1 MRPPRPTSLLVLL
14 GLLATSCA
22 LLRADPLSKSADVDF
37 YRDTPSRN
45 LKGLAT
51 RSDGRVVA
59 GPTVA
64 DLSGAPVKEIL
75 WSIAPAGTER
85 WLVGSGPEGRIL
97 ALTVDVAARGFQLQP
112 VADLEDNQ
120 VFALLPLSGNRFLAG
135 TGGQAGLTLIE
146 GDRPIAR
153 VLLPVDSVLDLLT
166 WDETTVLAATG
177 NPGRIYR
184 VDLNVLAR
192 AGLAA
197 ERDSDPAA
205 LAAKGIATWAEIRD
219 RNVRRLAR
227 RADGAILAGSA
238 PKGNLYLFPSEGGS
252 PTLLVENR
260 DAEVTDILSLPSGDT
275 YATVIFSPGSA
286 SGRIG
291 RPTPSPAADKDSV
304 PAPALAEAPAPERFG
319 GRSSLIWL
327 PAGGGFPET
336 LASRAGVAFYRV
348 LKRDNVLLVA
358 AGEQGDLVGY
368 DLTERRSLTFAGSA
382 SAQLNALVPF
392 GESRYLAL
400 RNNAPGFALID
411 FSARDRR
418 ELETRRLDLGA
429 PATLGALRF
438 DRLRG
443 IAETDL
449 GVSLRTSFG
458 SDEVEGWSA
467 WTDASGEDG
476 AWRTASPLRGRYA
489 RLRLTVPPQLPAD
502 FAIDR
507 AALHH
512 LPQNRRPVLTDFR
525 LFSPNLA
532 LLPGAQPP
540 PQVSTTLGQMLS
552 QPKDNTEEKRRAPLL
567 NSPIVPAPGM
577 QLAYWAITDGDADAF
592 VATFSIRREG
602 DQAWTDVSVDSDQP
616 FAQFDTS
623 ALPDGLYFTRLA
635 VRETAP
641 RAAAERLT
649 VTFETDDLRV
659 DRTPPAVLEAT
670 ASLEGDVLSV
680 SVRGRDALSL
690 LEGAEFR
697 FNHGV
702 ERTVEQP
709 ADGIRDGREERFV
722 LEIPRAEVAGA
733 TSVEVSLYDAALN
746 RASVRLSW

>member
-1 MRPPRPTSLLVLL
+1 MRPSRPTSLFALL
-14 GLLATSCA
+14 GLFASA
-22 LLRADPLSKSADVDF
+22 SAFLRADPLSKSTDVDF

-51 RSDGRVVA
+51 RSDGRIVA
-59 GPTVA
+59 GPSVA
-64 DLSGAPVKEIL
+64 DLTGAPVKEIL
-75 WSIAPAGTER
+75 WSLAPSGTDR

-97 ALTVDVAARGFQLQP
+97 ALTVDVPSRGFRLQP
-112 VADLEDNQ
+112 VADLDDTQ
-120 VFALLPLSGNRFLAG
+120 VFAVLPLTGDRILAG
-135 TGGQAGLTLIE
+135 TGGQGGLTLVE
-146 GDRPIAR
+146 GDRPVAR
-153 VLLPVDSVLDLLT
+153 VILPVDSVLDLLAL
-166 WDETTVLAATG
+166 DEGTVLAATG

-184 VDLNVLAR
+184 VDLAALAR
-192 AGLAA
+192 AGLSAD
-197 ERDSDPAA
+197 RVSDPAA
-205 LAAKGIATWAEIRD
+205 LAAKGISTWGEVRD

-238 PKGNLYLFPSEGGS
+238 PKGNLYAFAAEGGS
-252 PTLLVENR
+252 PTLIVENR
-260 DAEVTDILSLPSGDT
+260 DAEKTDLLTLPSGDV
-275 YATVIFSPGSA
+275 YATAIFSPGSA
-286 SGRIG
+286 SSRIS
-291 RPTPSPAADKDSV
+291 RPSPNAPADKDAL
-304 PAPALAEAPAPERFG
+304 PAPPPTEAPTPERFG

-336 LASRAGVAFYRV
+336 LAARAGVAFYRV
-348 LKRDNVLLVA
+348 LKRGNVLLIA
-358 AGEQGDLVGY
+358 AGEQGELVGY
-368 DLTERRSLTFAGSA
+368 DLVERRSLTLAGSA

-392 GESRYLAL
+392 GENRFLAL

-411 FSARDRR
+411 FAASERR
-418 ELETRRLDLGA
+418 ELETRRIDLGA

-443 IAETDL
+443 IAEPDI

-458 SDEVEGWSA
+458 SDEIEGWSA
-467 WTDASGEDG
+467 WAAAPGADG
-476 AWRTASPLRGRYA
+476 AWRAAPTLRGRYT
-489 RLRLTVPPQLPAD
+489 RLRLTLPSQLPAD

-507 AALHH
+507 ATLHH

-540 PQVSTTLGQMLS
+540 PPVSTTLGQMLN
-552 QPKDNTEEKRRAPLL
+552 QPKDNAEEKRRAPLL

-577 QLAYWAITDGDADAF
+577 QLAYWAISDGDSDTV

-602 DQAWTDVSVDSDQP
+602 DQAWTDVAVDSSQP
-616 FAQFDTS
+616 YAQFDTS

-641 RAAAERLT
+641 RPAAERLS

-659 DRTPPAVLEAT
+659 DRTPPAVLEAS
-670 ASLEGDVLSV
+670 AVLSADVLTV

-722 LEIPRAEVAGA
+722 LEIPRAEIAGA
-733 TSVEVSLYDAALN
+733 TSVEVSFYDAAFN